1 MHVTLTRKNKT
12 NPTFVQVSANK
23 IKKIKKIKSYKLGS
37 TCLAAPTA
45 HDTKREGQH
54 FPFAHAN
61 VRIAGIGGAAGTHD

>member
-23 IKKIKKIKSYKLGS
+23 IKKIKSYKLGS
-37 TCLAAPTA
+37 TCLAVPTA

-54 FPFAHAN
+54 FPFARAN